1 MLDVLAYLFCAV
13 LGLVPFGLGFVLGS
27 CCMDV
32 KCKQLRQEN
41 ERFKLLMD
49 KMFRLE
55 KLSFQTYSEMFREFS
70 QSQKPQP
77 KPSCPCLKGRP
88 SR

>member
-1 MLDVLAYLFCAV
+1 MEILSYLFCAV
-13 LGLVPFGLGFVLGS
+13 LILAPFGLGFGLGC
-27 CCMDV
+27 CCMDA
-32 KCKQLRQEN
+32 KCKRLHREN

-49 KMFRLE
+49 KLFRLE

-70 QSQKPQP
+70 RSQNPQSKP
-77 KPSCPCLKGRP
+77 PCLKNRP